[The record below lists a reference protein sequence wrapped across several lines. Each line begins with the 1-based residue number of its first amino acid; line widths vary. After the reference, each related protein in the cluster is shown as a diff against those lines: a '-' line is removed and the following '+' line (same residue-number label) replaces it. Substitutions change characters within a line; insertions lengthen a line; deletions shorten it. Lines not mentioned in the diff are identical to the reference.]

1 MPGAKAATR
10 RLDYACGRGD
20 AAIATVLEG
29 LEEALADAG
38 CPPGRRAAFLVV
50 AEEMVTN
57 VARYAWP
64 SDVPPGIF
72 VISAVIHR
80 RHDGV
85 DVELST
91 EDDGVPFDPTARPAP
106 DTDAAIEERSVG
118 GLGIHLVMR
127 MTERQHYCRVAGR
140 NRFSV
145 VWRCG
150 APPG

>member
-1 MPGAKAATR
+1 MTGAEAPTR
-10 RLDYACGRGD
+10 RLDFVCGRGD
-20 AAIATVLEG
+20 AAIASVLEG

-38 CPPGRRAAFLVV
+38 CPPGRRAALLVV

-64 SDVPPGIF
+64 ADVPPGIF

-91 EDDGVPFDPTARPAP
+91 EDDGLPFDPTARPEP
-106 DTDAAIEERSVG
+106 DTEAAIEERSVG
-118 GLGIHLVMR
+118 GLGIPLVMR

-145 VWRCG
+145 LWRCG

>member
-1 MPGAKAATR
+1 MR
-10 RLDYACGRGD
+10 RLDFACGRGD

-38 CPPGRRAAFLVV
+38 CPPGRSAALLVV

-57 VARYAWP
+57 VARHAWP

-80 RHDGV
+80 RDDGV

-91 EDDGVPFDPTARPAP
+91 EDDGLPFDPTARPEP
-106 DTDAAIEERSVG
+106 DTDAGIEERSVG

-127 MTERQHYCRVAGR
+127 MTERQHYSRVAGR

-145 VWRCG
+145 LWRCG